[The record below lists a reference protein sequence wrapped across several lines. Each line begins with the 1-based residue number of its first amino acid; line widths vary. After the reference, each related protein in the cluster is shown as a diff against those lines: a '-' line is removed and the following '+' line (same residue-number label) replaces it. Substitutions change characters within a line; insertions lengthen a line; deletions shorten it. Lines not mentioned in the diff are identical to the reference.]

1 MQQAVDN
8 VDDAV
13 NEAKIRIPL
22 LPDEIAQLL
31 ACSRIHGPM
40 ISKLFYNVVKDVYGA
55 RALHTEGKGQVK
67 IAYKDNYNEP
77 ASIVFTHDSHDL
89 ECLLDDGTTF
99 RGTCAEIVDF
109 LKQNVPV

>member
-1 MQQAVDN
+1 MQRAVDVQA

-55 RALHTEGKGQVK
+55 RALHTEGQVK
-67 IAYKDNYNEP
+67 INYKDNHNEP

-99 RGTCAEIVDF
+99 RGTCAEMVNF
-109 LKQNVPV
+109 LQENVPV